1 MAVSWEQATFEGL
14 EAPAPRKRR
23 KPRGVEKGNPFA
35 QKVADYVGTER
46 RVLNGKQDKGDLVLQ
61 STTAE
66 IKCTGRGQPLRLS
79 EWMNEAKAEAR
90 NAGTPRR
97 YCVIARRTG
106 YDVSEAFHI
115 MPLWMAVEL
124 GLVE

>member
-1 MAVSWEQATFEGL
+1 MVSWEQTAFDGL
-14 EAPAPRKRR
+14 EAPKRS
-23 KPRGVEKGNPFA
+23 KPRGTKKGPAFE
-35 QKVADYVGTER
+35 QKVADFTGTER
-46 RVLNGKQDKGDLVLQ
+46 RVKNGRNDRGDLVTK
-61 STTAE
+61 TTTVE
-66 IKCTGRGQPLRLS
+66 IKCTGRDQPLRLS
-79 EWMNEAKAEAR
+79 AWMTEAKAEAV
-90 NAGTPRR
+90 NAGTPDR